1 MYSIP
6 NRLFATIRQRIYGR
20 LYFPGQ
26 IGRVHLP
33 ELFTIRFMKI
43 FVPRPVVWTVVALLL
58 GNAGARAQESHWLD
72 NYNKAVEMAKTDNKN
87 ILLDFTGSDWCPW
100 CIRMD
105 KEVLDTPEFE
115 AYADKNLVLML
126 VDFPQGKQLS
136 QQVQDQNSDL
146 QKKFGADGF
155 PTFILI
161 DKDGKV
167 LGQQVGYVEG
177 GPSAFIAK
185 LDSMKK

>member
-1 MYSIP
+1 MHNIP
-6 NRLFATIRQRIYGR
+6 NRLFVTIRQRIYGQ
-20 LYFPGQ
+20 LYFSGQ
-26 IGRVHLP
+26 IARVRIQ
-33 ELFTIRFMKI
+33 ELFTAGFMRI
-43 FVPRPVVWTVVALLL
+43 FVSWTVVALLL
-58 GNAGARAQESHWLD
+58 CNASARAQESHWLD

-105 KEVLDTPEFE
+105 KEVLDTPEFK

-161 DKDGKV
+161 DKNGKV